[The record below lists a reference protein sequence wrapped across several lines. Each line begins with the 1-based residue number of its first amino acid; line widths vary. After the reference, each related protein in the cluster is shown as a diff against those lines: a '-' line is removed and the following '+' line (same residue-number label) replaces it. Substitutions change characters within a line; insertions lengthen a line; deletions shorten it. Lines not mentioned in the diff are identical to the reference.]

1 MAKNMI
7 LAMIREKCREDKISQ
22 KQLCKGICDPAYLSR
37 CIKDNIE
44 MDKLMMDALMQ
55 RLGISTRRYSH
66 ILNNSEYEFFR
77 LRESIRTAIKEKEVN
92 LISRLIQQY
101 VEQISPLRTGKR
113 LHMQVALF
121 FRSYELALE
130 NVDCEKQLNNIK
142 YALECTGIT
151 TEALDEPMALFSEV
165 ELLLFLRYGMVIE
178 QKGEEERAREVYKK
192 LYLLCE
198 RDPYNNGELIHVF
211 AAVAY
216 HLSKSY
222 MSEGNYEQV
231 LNLSRETLKN
241 LSKMNKFLFAKEFM
255 RFYSWAEKESGRL
268 DEAFEYCHHYDSIS
282 IIIEEYY
289 QDWNPNTYCPMFYER
304 NIYSLKN
311 MVKARRKLKGL
322 TREELAEEGYCNVA
336 TIERLERGVG
346 DTQGDIGYRLL
357 NVLGLPIEKCFFE
370 IITESYQMREL
381 FARIETEL
389 DRKEVSVA
397 KEYLEQLKKEIDLA
411 LFVNRQCIEY
421 NEFRIE
427 CLEHSISEEDKI
439 VRRRDLLEITLPL
452 KFLNEDSEGML
463 YGNEETLVEN
473 IAIAYE
479 KIGQIEKGIDLLKK
493 VIKKY
498 KENEN
503 VSNYLRFSR
512 ELESMLANVGEFE
525 ESNKIIET
533 GIEKTVYYDFVG
545 LLIPFLYDKVW
556 NKDKQNQELSHRE
569 LDILDSAWILS
580 IYSRQASVAKQ
591 IERYFKILK
600 ERVVN
605 SLD

>member
-311 MVKARRKLKGL
+311 MVRARRKLKGL

-381 FARIETEL
+381 FSQVDKEL
-389 DRKEVSVA
+389 LRGEVVLA
-397 KEYLEQLKKEIDLA
+397 KQYLERVKNGIDMSIA
-411 LFVNRQCIEY
+411 INRQYIEY
-421 NEFRIE
+421 KEFGIE
-427 CLEHSISEEDKI
+427 SFDKKLSEEEQI
-439 VRRRDLLEITLPL
+439 NRRRSLLEITLPL
-452 KFLNEDSEGML
+452 VFFEKDYRGML
-463 YGNEETLVEN
+463 YGNEEALVES
-473 IAIAYE
+473 IATLYE
-479 KIGQIEKGIDLLKK
+479 KKGMAEKGIEILKK
-493 VIKKY
+493 VIKNY
-498 KENEN
+498 EGTEHM
-503 VSNYLRFSR
+503 SNYLSFSR
-512 ELESMLANVGEFE
+512 QLESLLANSGEFA
-525 ESNKIIET
+525 ESNAIIED
-533 GIEKTVYYDFVG
+533 GLRKAIEYDFVG
-545 LLIPFLYDKVW
+545 LLIPFIYDKVW
-556 NKDKQNQELSHRE
+556 NKEKHTQEITNQELQ
-569 LDILDSAWILS
+569 LLACAKVLS
-580 IYSRQASVAKQ
+580 IYADHEYATMQ
-591 IERYFKILK
+591 IRKYLDELMNRRY
-600 ERVVN
+600 
-605 SLD
+605 